1 MTRKKDKKKK
11 KKKCFLL
18 AGRLERFEIQKV
30 LNTKYDLV
38 YTDNLHEAQLFVA
51 EKEFLMSD
59 EENKKMFER
68 AERLGILSK
77 VISFN
82 NLSFDL
88 TEDFLELD
96 QEREIEKGFQ
106 EEQGLFDGL
115 M

>member
-1 MTRKKDKKKK
+1 MTRKKDKKKN

-18 AGRLERFEIQKV
+18 AERLERLEIQKV
-30 LNTKYDLV
+30 LSTKYDLV

-59 EENKKMFER
+59 EENRRVLER
-68 AERLGILSK
+68 AEKLGILSR
-77 VISFN
+77 VISFDALSL
-82 NLSFDL
+82 NL
-88 TEDFLELD
+88 EKDFLGLE
-96 QEREIEKGFQ
+96 QEKEIEKGFQ